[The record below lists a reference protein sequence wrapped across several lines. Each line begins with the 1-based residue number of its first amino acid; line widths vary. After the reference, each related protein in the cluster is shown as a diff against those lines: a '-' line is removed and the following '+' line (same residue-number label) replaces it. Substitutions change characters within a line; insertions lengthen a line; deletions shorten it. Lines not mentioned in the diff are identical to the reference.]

1 MERANAGS
9 RGREA
14 IGRLDGRMDWE
25 TRITGDDTDL
35 RMLAQAFNGP
45 DVTITERGSEFFL
58 GGTEFAS
65 LTDARSVR
73 DKAREIL
80 ASVSGASK
88 LRLGSSKP
96 VELDHVVQL
105 DGGKRHLTIFPEP
118 AVLTLRAV
126 PPTLTVTRVDGTV
139 ERHLP
144 ADPVVDDLRKAAQ
157 SEAVRKV
164 LRLRNAPDLQ
174 LRDLANILEI
184 IQADRF
190 PLTKAE
196 KDDAGRVTGSAN
208 HPDVAGD
215 LARHA
220 APKWDAPPEEK
231 RVELHEAR
239 ELVDRIIRRWL
250 ASK

>member
-1 MERANAGS
+1 MN
-9 RGREA
+9 
-14 IGRLDGRMDWE
+14 WE
-25 TRITGDDTDL
+25 TRITGHDADL
-35 RMLAQAFNGP
+35 RMLAQAFTGP
-45 DVTITERGSEFFL
+45 SVTIAERGSEFFL
-58 GGTEFAS
+58 GGTDFAPF
-65 LTDARSVR
+65 TDARTVR

-96 VELDHVVQL
+96 VEVDHVVQL
-105 DGGKRHLTIFPEP
+105 DGEKRHLTIFPEP
-118 AVLTLRAV
+118 VVLTLRALPV
-126 PPTLTVTRVDGTV
+126 TLAVTRADGTV

-144 ADPVVDDLRKAAQ
+144 ADPVVEDLRKAAQ
-157 SEAVRKV
+157 CEAVRRV
-164 LRLRNAPDLQ
+164 LRLRNLPDIQ
-174 LRDLANILEI
+174 MRDLANILEI
-184 IQADRF
+184 IQADSF

-208 HPDVAGD
+208 HPEVAGD